1 MKETA
6 KKILRR
12 VSMIWHE
19 PLIRDREATI
29 FEMLNERAR
38 LDSVQFLE
46 TKLDKAA
53 LFKSISKIRDYAFQG
68 IPSDGLILE
77 FGVYKG
83 SSIRRFAKLLKAHND
98 PRTIVGFDSFEGL
111 EEDWTGQV
119 GGHKS
124 KFSTGGKLPEVP
136 ANVRLIKGWVQDTVP
151 DFLASVPQEPL
162 AFVHCDL
169 DTYSPTKFVLEQ
181 IKSRCVSGTVI
192 LFDELY
198 GYPNWRHHEYRALT
212 EVFADDEYEYF
223 AFSELQAAI
232 RIL

>member
-1 MKETA
+1 MKEFA
-6 KKILRR
+6 KKILQR

-19 PLIRDREATI
+19 PLVRDRERTV
-29 FEMLNERAR
+29 FELLNERAR
-38 LDSVQFLE
+38 LDSVEFLE

-53 LFKSISKIRDYAFQG
+53 LFKSVSKIRDYAFRDIHG
-68 IPSDGLILE
+68 DGLILE
-77 FGVYKG
+77 FGVYRG
-83 SSIRRFAKLLKAHND
+83 SSIRRYASLLKARND
-98 PRTIVGFDSFEGL
+98 SRTIVGFDSFEGL

-124 KFSTGGKLPEVP
+124 KFSTGGQLPDVP
-136 ANVRLIKGWVQDTVP
+136 GNVRLVKGWVQDTLP

-181 IKSRCVSGTVI
+181 IKDRCVSGTVI

-198 GYPNWRHHEYRALT
+198 GYPNWRQHEYRALT
-212 EVFADDEYEYF
+212 EVFSEDAYEYF

-232 RIL
+232 RVR